1 MLPLLLAQLVAPPLQ
16 PGPVR
21 LPAPSQRQSL
31 PEVRPEGSI
40 PLGRPGELIVPGEA
54 QRPTPNQEEVA
65 PAQPPAGP
73 PLPTTPRP
81 SGPPTSA
88 PAPESAPAPRLS
100 GPKKPA
106 LPQVQGLT
114 LYNPATLRAIL
125 APCADIQDPA
135 ARLQA
140 CAAALSS
147 RLYADG
153 YTNTRV
159 YTRQDPPAG
168 LLEVVEGRI
177 AEVRVEG
184 PDGRLNRR
192 LRNLL
197 LPLQGTV
204 LRLPELE
211 ARVARLERLSG
222 VGGIQASLNRLG
234 SDPTL
239 AVLVITV
246 DSGRRTLQGDLS
258 LRNDGSPGSGQF
270 RGLATLLQGDLV
282 TSGDTLLLYG
292 EANTDSQPDLGYSLA
307 SISYALPLGDRLQIS
322 GAFGASRR
330 NLIEFNSPG
339 PDLSFRQLQVL
350 GQADYNLGET
360 LNSRWF
366 GFAGLSVN
374 RTDGYLGA
382 RAFPLLLGSGAD
394 GWLRTGFLRFGL
406 AAEGQG
412 ERISWSGSAYG
423 LQGVAGLST
432 AEQLKNLGFYGI
444 EPGRSRALGLQL
456 SGVWRPA
463 RRWQLTLQ
471 AAAQQALN
479 PLTGAMGIGLGS
491 DNGLRGLPGQ
501 VISGDSGLLGET
513 ELSWSAWQHGQAEI
527 QLVPFLGAGRVS
539 SNLPEGV
546 SSGDV
551 GAGGVLV
558 RWLQGQHWLL
568 ELGWVSQFGGSSANL
583 LQGWLLNNGLYSRIS
598 YRF

>member
-1 MLPLLLAQLVAPPLQ
+1 VLPLLLAQLVAPPLQ

-21 LPAPSQRQSL
+21 LPAPTQRLGS
-31 PEVRPEGSI
+31 PETRPGRSI
-40 PLGRPGELIVPGEA
+40 PIDQPVELTAPGERPQTAPNGKVPNGPEPA
-54 QRPTPNQEEVA
+54 PAKPPTATPTP
-65 PAQPPAGP
+65 G
-73 PLPTTPRP
+73 LPR
-81 SGPPTSA
+81 
-88 PAPESAPAPRLS
+88 
-100 GPKKPA
+100 
-106 LPQVQGLT
+106 VQGLT
-114 LYNPATLRAIL
+114 LYNAATLRAIL

-159 YTRQDPPAG
+159 YTRPEPPPG
-168 LLEVVEGRI
+168 QLEVVEGRI

-211 ARVARLERLSG
+211 ARVAQLERLSG
-222 VGGIQASLNRLG
+222 VAGLQASLNRLG
-234 SDPTL
+234 SDPTR

-246 DSGRRTLQGDLS
+246 DSGRRSLQGDLS

-282 TSGDTLLLYG
+282 KRGDTLLLYG

-307 SISYALPLGDRLQIS
+307 SLSYTVPLGDRLQIS

-330 NLIEFNSPG
+330 NLIEFNAPG

-350 GQADYNLGET
+350 AQADYNLGET
-360 LNSRWF
+360 LSSRWF
-366 GFAGLSVN
+366 GFAGLSLN

-382 RAFPLLLGSGAD
+382 RAFPLLLGAGAD

-406 AAEGQG
+406 AAEGRG

-432 AEQLKNLGFYGI
+432 AEQLQILSFYGI
-444 EPGRSRALGLQL
+444 EPGSSRALGLQF
-456 SGVWRPA
+456 SGSWRPA
-463 RRWQLTLQ
+463 RRWQLILQ
-471 AAAQQALN
+471 GGAQRALT
-479 PLTGAMGIGLGS
+479 PLTGAMGISLGS

-501 VISGDSGLLGET
+501 VISGDSGLLGEA
-513 ELSWSAWQHGQAEI
+513 ELSWSAWQGGLAEI

-539 SNLPEGV
+539 TNLQEGAIT
-546 SSGDV
+546 GDI

-558 RWLQGQHWLL
+558 RWLQGQHWLM
-568 ELGWVSQFGGSSANL
+568 ELGWVSQFGSSTANL
-583 LQGWLLNNGLYSRIS
+583 LQGWLINDGLYSRIS

>member
-1 MLPLLLAQLVAPPLQ
+1 
-16 PGPVR
+16 
-21 LPAPSQRQSL
+21 
-31 PEVRPEGSI
+31 
-40 PLGRPGELIVPGEA
+40 
-54 QRPTPNQEEVA
+54 
-65 PAQPPAGP
+65 
-73 PLPTTPRP
+73 
-81 SGPPTSA
+81 
-88 PAPESAPAPRLS
+88 
-100 GPKKPA
+100 
-106 LPQVQGLT
+106 
-114 LYNPATLRAIL
+114 L

-159 YTRQDPPAG
+159 YTRPDPPAG
-168 LLEVVEGRI
+168 RLVVVEGRI

-197 LPLQGTV
+197 LPLQGMV

-222 VGGIQASLNRLG
+222 VGNLQASLNRLG
-234 SDPTL
+234 SDPTR

-282 TSGDTLLLYG
+282 RSGDALLLYG
-292 EANTDSQPDLGYSLA
+292 EVNTDSQPDLGYSLA
-307 SISYALPLGDRLQIS
+307 SISYTLPLGDRLQIS

-330 NLIEFNSPG
+330 YLIEFNSPG
-339 PDLSFRQLQVL
+339 QDLASFRQLQFL
-350 GQADYNLGET
+350 AQADYGLGET
-360 LNSRWF
+360 LSSRWF

-374 RTDGYLGA
+374 RTDGYIGA
-382 RAFPLLLGSGAD
+382 RATRLLLGAGGD

-432 AEQLKNLGFYGI
+432 TEQLQELGLDGI
-444 EPGRSRALGLQL
+444 DPGRSRALGLQL
-456 SGVWRPA
+456 SSVWRPA

-479 PLTGAMGIGLGS
+479 PLTGAMGISLGS

-539 SNLPEGV
+539 TNLQEGTI
-546 SSGDV
+546 SGDI

-568 ELGWVSQFGGSSANL
+568 ELGWVSQFGGSTANL
-583 LQGWLLNNGLYSRIS
+583 LQDWLLNNGLYSRIS

>member
-1 MLPLLLAQLVAPPLQ
+1 MLPLLLAQLIAPPLQ

-21 LPAPSQRQSL
+21 LPAPSQRQGL
-31 PEVRPEGSI
+31 PEVRPGGSI

-54 QRPTPNQEEVA
+54 PRPTPNQKEVA

-234 SDPTL
+234 SDPTR

-246 DSGRRTLQGDLS
+246 DSGRRPLQGDLS

-382 RAFPLLLGSGAD
+382 RAFPLLLGAGSD

-583 LQGWLLNNGLYSRIS
+583 LQGWLLNDGLYSRIS